1 MRHRACMRAL
11 PCMLTPVRVGV
22 TDGAIGATSEAVGK
36 WGYCSSR
43 RGYST
48 YAAEA
53 MSASPEKRRSPGVI
67 GPLSATSRLMHR
79 SKPHLYSITSSARA
93 STDGGTARPR
103 ALAVLRLISSSNLVV
118 CRTGKSAGLADLANG
133 DAGLT
138 SGFCE
143 ACSCPRLPSQK
154 WQKQTARQL
163 VLRPRRLGLKFGSP
177 WSPAR
182 VGSQSHDST
191 PSTQKLEPRDPS
203 SVIGHGFWRRRLSVI
218 ISRLIAILT
227 AAVFAAS
234 NWSNRSCRPF
244 DQSR

>member
-1 MRHRACMRAL
+1 
-11 PCMLTPVRVGV
+11 
-22 TDGAIGATSEAVGK
+22 
-36 WGYCSSR
+36 
-43 RGYST
+43 
-48 YAAEA
+48 
-53 MSASPEKRRSPGVI
+53 
-67 GPLSATSRLMHR
+67 MHR

-143 ACSCPRLPSQK
+143 ACSCPQLPSQK

-182 VGSQSHDST
+182 VGSQSHELHAVHT
-191 PSTQKLEPRDPS
+191 KTRTTRPFERYRPWVLAPEVVRDHQPPYRDTDCRCFR
-203 SVIGHGFWRRRLSVI
+203 G
-218 ISRLIAILT
+218 
-227 AAVFAAS
+227 AS